1 MATISRQEILR
12 IAWLSR
18 IALKEHEINYM
29 GGQLD
34 EVISYAHRVCDSAS
48 DVKVVMHKNVNVF
61 REDVTAQK
69 DAQAI
74 MNEAPKKIQNY
85 FVVPIVIEKE

>member
-1 MATISRQEILR
+1 MATISRQEISR

-18 IALKEHEINYM
+18 IALKENEIDYM

-34 EVISYAHRVCDSAS
+34 EVINYAHRVCDTAS
-48 DVKVVMHKNVNVF
+48 DVTVVMHKNVNVF
-61 REDVTAQK
+61 REDLAVQK
-69 DAQAI
+69 DAEAI
-74 MNEAPKKIQNY
+74 MSEAPKKIQNY

>member
-1 MATISRQEILR
+1 MAKISRQEILR

-18 IALKEHEINYM
+18 IALKEHEIDYM

-34 EVISYAHRVCDSAS
+34 EVISYAHRVCDTAA
-48 DVKVVMHKNVNVF
+48 DVTVVMHKNVNLF
-61 REDVTAQK
+61 REDVAIQT

-74 MNEAPKKIQNY
+74 VAEAPKKIQNY